1 MARPSRIRNAFKF
14 LILTCASLLVFLTA
28 FLGFS
33 YLFVTSDYVRVHME
47 RHAAAANPQPQLPQI
62 AGSQ

>member
-14 LILTCASLLVFLTA
+14 LILTSAGLLLFLTS
-28 FLGFS
+28 FVGFT

-62 AGSQ
+62 AGTQ

>member
-14 LILTCASLLVFLTA
+14 LILTSAGLLLFLTS
-28 FLGFS
+28 FVGFA

>member
-14 LILTCASLLVFLTA
+14 LILTSAGLLLFLTS
-28 FLGFS
+28 FVGFA

-47 RHAAAANPQPQLPQI
+47 RHVAAADPQPQLPQI
-62 AGSQ
+62 AGTQ

>member
-14 LILTCASLLVFLTA
+14 LIFTSAGLLLFLTS
-28 FLGFS
+28 FVGFA

-62 AGSQ
+62 AGTQ

>member
-14 LILTCASLLVFLTA
+14 LILTSAGLLLFLTS
-28 FLGFS
+28 FVGFT

-47 RHAAAANPQPQLPQI
+47 RHVAAADPQPQLPQI
-62 AGSQ
+62 AGTQ

>member
-1 MARPSRIRNAFKF
+1 MARPSRIRNAFTF
-14 LILTCASLLVFLTA
+14 LILTSAGLLLFLTS
-28 FLGFS
+28 FVGFA